1 MVKMDQLAHSLW
13 DRILLIRRLFGRFC
27 LCVLPVNLNLGRYQ
41 KPCCSKLCMT
51 YVELPALDMLAS
63 LLACDDNN
71 KLGDLA
77 PIHPLL
83 QLTHDLLDVRLDLV
97 IGSHCEG

>member
-1 MVKMDQLAHSLW
+1 
-13 DRILLIRRLFGRFC
+13 
-27 LCVLPVNLNLGRYQ
+27 
-41 KPCCSKLCMT
+41 MT
-51 YVELPALDMLAS
+51 YVKLPALDMLAS
-63 LLACDDNN
+63 LLARNDND

>member
-1 MVKMDQLAHSLW
+1 
-13 DRILLIRRLFGRFC
+13 
-27 LCVLPVNLNLGRYQ
+27 
-41 KPCCSKLCMT
+41 MT

-63 LLACDDNN
+63 LLARNDND

-83 QLTHDLLDVRLDLV
+83 QLTHDLLDIRLDLV

>member
-1 MVKMDQLAHSLW
+1 
-13 DRILLIRRLFGRFC
+13 
-27 LCVLPVNLNLGRYQ
+27 
-41 KPCCSKLCMT
+41 MT
-51 YVELPALDMLAS
+51 YVKLPALDMLAS
-63 LLACDDNN
+63 LFARNDND

-97 IGSHCEG
+97 VGGYEHVEAIFFDTIEVNIGLVAL